1 MSTEI
6 IHVPDIG
13 GATDVE
19 VIEINV
25 QVGDMIEI
33 DQAIMVLETDK
44 ASMEVPASAAG
55 KVISIAVAEG
65 ATVNEGDVVLEIEV
79 AGASVAVE
87 APVAAPVAQAA
98 AIVDVAPV
106 VAAPSVATELAV
118 AVPDI
123 GGATDVEVIEICV
136 SVGDDVGEGDS
147 IVVLET
153 DKASMDIPAPA
164 AGKVVSISINMGDTV
179 SEGGAILVLATQTA
193 APAAVEAAPAP
204 VAAVEAIAPVAAPVV
219 TAGGVEAVN
228 VPDIG
233 GAEGVEII
241 EISVAIGDKVEEGD
255 SILVLET
262 DKASMEIP
270 APKSGTVKSIS
281 VNIGDK
287 VSEGD
292 MLLDLEV
299 EGVVV
304 SAPAPVAAPA
314 ASAPTPTANVPVKA
328 APVVDTAAVLS
339 TPSKNVHAGPS
350 VRMLAREL
358 GVELSLVRATGPR
371 GRITK
376 EDLHAYVKAAVQKVA
391 SAPAASSSAVTSG
404 TGIPQIPDVD
414 FSQFG
419 EVEIVK
425 MSKIKKL
432 TAQNMT
438 RNWLNV
444 PHVTQFDKADI
455 TELEA
460 FRKGLKGE
468 MEKQGVKLT
477 PLPFLIKA
485 VAQALVENPAFNV
498 SMRADGESYV
508 QKSYVNIGIAVDSP
522 IGLVVPVLRNV
533 DTKSVVQIAKEANV
547 LIKKALD
554 KKLLPADMQ
563 GGCFSISSLG
573 AIGGTGFTP
582 IVNCPE
588 VGILG
593 VSKADIEPRW
603 NGKEF
608 EPRTMLPLCLSYD
621 HRAVNGGDAGRFM
634 TYLNTVLSDL
644 RRLVL

>member
-79 AGASVAVE
+79 VGASAAVE
-87 APVAAPVAQAA
+87 APVAAPVAPAA
-98 AIVDVAPV
+98 VVEVASV
-106 VAAPSVATELAV
+106 AAAPSVSAELAV

-153 DKASMDIPAPA
+153 DKASMDIPAPV
-164 AGKVVSISINMGDTV
+164 AGKVVSISIKMGDNV

-193 APAAVEAAPAP
+193 APVAVEAAPAP
-204 VAAVEAIAPVAAPVV
+204 VAAVETIAPVAAPVI
-219 TAGGVEAVN
+219 TAGGVETVN

-233 GAEGVEII
+233 GAEGVEVI

-281 VNIGDK
+281 VNMGDK

-314 ASAPTPTANVPVKA
+314 VSASTPVASAPVKA
-328 APVVDTAAVLS
+328 APTVDTAAVLS

-358 GVELSLVRATGPR
+358 GVDLSLVRATGPR
-371 GRITK
+371 GRVTK

-391 SAPAASSSAVTSG
+391 TASSSAVTSG
-404 TGIPQIPDVD
+404 TGIPQIPDID

-522 IGLVVPVLRNV
+522 IGLVVPVLRDV

-554 KKLLPADMQ
+554 KKLLPSDMQ

-634 TYLNTVLSDL
+634 TYLNSALSDL

>member
-87 APVAAPVAQAA
+87 APVAAPVVAA
-98 AIVDVAPV
+98 APVVEVAPV
-106 VAAPSVATELAV
+106 AASVTAELAV

-153 DKASMDIPAPA
+153 DKASMDIPAPV

-179 SEGGAILVLATQTA
+179 SEGGAILVLATQSA
-193 APAAVEAAPAP
+193 APVAVEVAPAP

-219 TAGGVEAVN
+219 TAGGVETVN

-241 EISVAIGDKVEEGD
+241 EISIAIGDKVEEGD

-314 ASAPTPTANVPVKA
+314 VSAPIPAASAPVKA

-371 GRITK
+371 GRVTK
-376 EDLHAYVKAAVQKVA
+376 EDLHAYVKAAVQKAV
-391 SAPAASSSAVTSG
+391 SAPVASSSAVTSG

-485 VAQALVENPAFNV
+485 AAQALVENPAFNV

-563 GGCFSISSLG
+563 GGCFTISSLG

-593 VSKADIEPRW
+593 VSKADVEPRW

-634 TYLNTVLSDL
+634 TYLNSALSDL